1 MEILQELKE
10 RVAALYKK
18 AEDEKCEDTF
28 IKARDL
34 EFQYK
39 MTILYHSEQFP
50 ND

>member
-18 AEDEKCEDTF
+18 AAEEESMELF
-28 IKARDL
+28 EQAMDL
-34 EFQYK
+34 QFQYD
-39 MTILYHSEQFP
+39 MTILYHSGQFP